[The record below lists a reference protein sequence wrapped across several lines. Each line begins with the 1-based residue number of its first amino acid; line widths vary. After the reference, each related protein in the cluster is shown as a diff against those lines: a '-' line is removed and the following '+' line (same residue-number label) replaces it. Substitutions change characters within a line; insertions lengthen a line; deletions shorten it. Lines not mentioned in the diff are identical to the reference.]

1 MKHQYQYL
9 DNASNLEISE
19 GDTANWYTTRH
30 KKKTYVI
37 KYRVQLQIKMKTVDG
52 TDCRL
57 HGHSRLYFS
66 DSLLVQ
72 ILVLILDF
80 G

>member
-37 KYRVQLQIKMKTVDG
+37 KYRVQLQIKMKIEDC
-52 TDCRL
+52 TDC
-57 HGHSRLYFS
+57 
-66 DSLLVQ
+66 
-72 ILVLILDF
+72 
-80 G
+80 